1 MRSTAASPEEYI
13 AQLPQ
18 DRKEVFVRLRSVIL
32 KNLPEGFSEGINY
45 GMICYFVPHSRYP
58 QGYHC
63 NPKLPLPF
71 MSLASQKNSINV
83 YHSGIYT
90 DKNLYNWWV
99 KSYTKHAT
107 ARLDMGKSC
116 IRFKKKDAIPFELI
130 GSLCRKISVKQWIAL
145 YERCLKK

>member
-1 MRSTAASPEEYI
+1 MRYTAASPEEYI
-13 AQLPQ
+13 TQIHQ
-18 DRKEVFVRLRSVIL
+18 DRKEVVVRLRSVIL
-32 KNLPEGFSEGINY
+32 KNLHEGYSEGINY
-45 GMICYFVPHSRYP
+45 EVSSYFVPHSSYP

-63 NPKLPLPF
+63 NPKLPIPF

-116 IRFKKKDAIPFELI
+116 IRFKKMDAIPFELI

>member
-13 AQLPQ
+13 VQLPQ

-45 GMICYFVPHSRYP
+45 GMIGYFVPHSRYP

-99 KSYTKHAT
+99 KSYT
-107 ARLDMGKSC
+107 
-116 IRFKKKDAIPFELI
+116 
-130 GSLCRKISVKQWIAL
+130 
-145 YERCLKK
+145 